1 MKKALEAK
9 EHKTKSKSKNT
20 CKYILKLTYTLST
33 FTRMAEDLKTSGV
46 NNVDVVAAE
55 KYFDVFIP
63 INKTSMID
71 SSYGNKLPACVK
83 KTINSIIN
91 TLNSQYKSEYGED
104 CYIDKIL
111 KTEIMA
117 YNDDT
122 KLDMY
127 RGRIY
132 S

>member
-1 MKKALEAK
+1 MKKVLEAK

-33 FTRMAEDLKTSGV
+33 STRMAEDLKASGV

-71 SSYGNKLPACVK
+71 SSYENKLPACVK

>member
-1 MKKALEAK
+1 MKKVLEAK

-33 FTRMAEDLKTSGV
+33 STKISEDFKASGV
-46 NNVDVVAAE
+46 NDVDVVAAE

-71 SSYGNKLPACVK
+71 RSCGNKLPVYVK

>member
-1 MKKALEAK
+1 MKKVLEAK

-33 FTRMAEDLKTSGV
+33 STKISEDLKASGV
-46 NNVDVVAAE
+46 NDVDVVAAE

-71 SSYGNKLPACVK
+71 RSCGNKLPVYVK